1 MLTNTKLL
9 QEITAMT
16 QENNEVLRE
25 KLKQQI
31 LEGTSNMNRS
41 VLHDFS
47 EKYHAEFKEMTDQF
61 GKQHDE
67 LLKEFNEISKKQSE
81 TLTSKFAQAIAESNQ
96 AMAKQ
101 IAVEY
106 CSKLEDLR
114 NDINGRMSAQYGEM
128 QEMIK
133 ALSINLNNLQRDNA
147 IIMETL
153 QLILT
158 NLLID
163 GVNQK

>member
-1 MLTNTKLL
+1 MK
-9 QEITAMT
+9 
-16 QENNEVLRE
+16 
-25 KLKQQI
+25 
-31 LEGTSNMNRS
+31 
-41 VLHDFS
+41 
-47 EKYHAEFKEMTDQF
+47 KY
-61 GKQHDE
+61 GS
-67 LLKEFNEISKKQSE
+67 NEISKKQSE

-101 IAVEY
+101 IVAEY

-133 ALSINLNNLQRDNA
+133 ALSISLNNLQRDNA